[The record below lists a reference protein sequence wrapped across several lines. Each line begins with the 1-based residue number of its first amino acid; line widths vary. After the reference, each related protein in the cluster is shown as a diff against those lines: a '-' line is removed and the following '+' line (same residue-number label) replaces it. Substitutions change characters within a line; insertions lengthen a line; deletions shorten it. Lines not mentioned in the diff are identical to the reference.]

1 MSEDYESLKIKLFM
15 RCFKRAVILTKDHL
29 DKRNLNGSKL
39 CCFCSKLETIQAL
52 FFEHHYAKSLCRVV
66 HFVLGIQPPYST
78 NDLFNSWSK
87 QAVIILDLRYRQEFQ
102 QFAWQFVLAGMDLRS
117 VMAK

>member
-1 MSEDYESLKIKLFM
+1 MD
-15 RCFKRAVILTKDHL
+15 KRGVVLTKD
-29 DKRNLNGSKL
+29 NLVSINWNGSKV
-39 CCFCSKLETIQAL
+39 CYFCSKLETIQAL

-87 QAVIILDLRYRQEFQ
+87 QAVK
-102 QFAWQFVLAGMDLRS
+102 S
-117 VMAK
+117 

>member
-1 MSEDYESLKIKLFM
+1 MGYENTPQIIFYLDKSG
-15 RCFKRAVILTKDHL
+15 VILTKDNL
-29 DKRNLNGSKL
+29 IRRNCNVSKL
-39 CCFCSKLETIQAL
+39 CYFFSKSETIQAL
-52 FFEHHYAKSLCRVV
+52 FFKHHYAKALCRVV